1 MRKIFKYYQREF
13 TVFIALAIIVAVFSI
28 INPMYITISNV
39 GDIVDQAVIYGLMG
53 IGMTFVIIT
62 GGIDLSVGAIL
73 ALVAVV
79 AATLSSGGM
88 NVFAVAIISLIL
100 SAALGAVN
108 GFLVSKMKLQAFI
121 ATMGSMSIFR
131 GIAYL
136 FTGGFPVTGVNK
148 GFRSLFYGKVFLSF
162 RSSIVILIVLAIVAH
177 FILKYTRFGSYV
189 YAIGGNAEASRLSGV
204 KVDRNLIKSY
214 IMCGVC
220 TGLAALVLIT
230 KLASGEPTAGQ
241 GYELDAIAA
250 ACIGGASMAG
260 GRGTILGTFLGALL
274 FSALKVGMVTSG
286 VDTFWQYVA
295 TGVVIIIAAYIEILQ
310 SKLAGSSKTSR
321 LLKAR

>member
-1 MRKIFKYYQREF
+1 MKKILKNYQREF
-13 TVFIALAIIVAVFSI
+13 TVLIALAVVVIVFSI
-28 INPMYITISNV
+28 INPMYITLANV

-62 GGIDLSVGAIL
+62 GGIDLSVGAVL

-79 AATLSSGGM
+79 AATLSASGM
-88 NVFAVAIISLIL
+88 NAILVTVIALAL
-100 SAALGAVN
+100 SAVLGAVN

-121 ATMGSMSIFR
+121 ATMGSMSVFR

-136 FTGGFPVTGVNK
+136 FTGGFPITGVDK
-148 GFRSLFYGKVFLSF
+148 GFRQLFYGKVVLSF
-162 RSSIVILIVLAIVAH
+162 RSSILILILLAILSH
-177 FILKYTRFGSYV
+177 IILRYTRFGSYV

-204 KVDRNLIKSY
+204 KVANNTMKAY
-214 IMCGVC
+214 IVCGIT
-220 TGLAALVLIT
+220 TGLAALVLIA

-250 ACIGGASMAG
+250 ACIGGTSMAG

-295 TGVVIIIAAYIEILQ
+295 TGIVIIIAAYIEILQ
-310 SKLAGSSKTSR
+310 RKISRSPQKPSSKS
-321 LLKAR
+321 